1 MVILVPATA
10 DASARGI
17 PVKATPFDARFR
29 FDDKVSI
36 VNQSV
41 KGAAPE
47 ALKTLFLKAKSLRYL
62 KDEGRDHWQT
72 PQETEINGYGDCEDK
87 AIWLFKRLR
96 ESRYESVRVVVG
108 KLKKNFHGYHAWVE
122 HTDAKGTT
130 HILDASTQTRIWKR
144 HEISH
149 SYFVPYFSYD
159 EKTRHMHPV

>member
-1 MVILVPATA
+1 MRHFKKVIVILSVVILVPATA

-62 KDEGRDHWQT
+62 KDEGRDHW
-72 PQETEINGYGDCEDK
+72 
-87 AIWLFKRLR
+87 L
-96 ESRYESVRVVVG
+96 
-108 KLKKNFHGYHAWVE
+108 
-122 HTDAKGTT
+122 
-130 HILDASTQTRIWKR
+130 
-144 HEISH
+144 
-149 SYFVPYFSYD
+149 
-159 EKTRHMHPV
+159 